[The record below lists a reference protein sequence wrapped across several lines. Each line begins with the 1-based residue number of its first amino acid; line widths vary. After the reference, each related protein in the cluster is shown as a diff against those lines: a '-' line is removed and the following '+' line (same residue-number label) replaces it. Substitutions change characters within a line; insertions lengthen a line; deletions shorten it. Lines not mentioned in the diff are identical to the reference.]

1 MMNGISDFECV
12 LFHYS
17 FIVSDSSCSL
27 NLNGITVILVIT
39 AIKLSS
45 IASFQIMRLLLFL
58 EIYTV
63 IEVVSI

>member
-12 LFHYS
+12 LFHNS
-17 FIVSDSSCSL
+17 FIVSDSSGSL